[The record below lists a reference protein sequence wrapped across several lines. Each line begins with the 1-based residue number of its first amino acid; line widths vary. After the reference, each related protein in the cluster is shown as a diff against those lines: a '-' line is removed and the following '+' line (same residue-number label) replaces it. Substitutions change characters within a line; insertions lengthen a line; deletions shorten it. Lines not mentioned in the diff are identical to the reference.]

1 MGLYEEIKDVAKEIK
16 KQGNIEIYAQLI
28 DLSSQALDM
37 QNEIVSLNAEVS
49 ELKKS
54 KDIDSKIERH
64 SEPYITLKGD
74 TELILYCSRCW
85 GHEEKLIQVKC
96 YDSGSFK
103 CTNCENT
110 GVYDEAKDEAYSQ
123 RRSEMYRNLAARN
136 RRNQW

>member
-1 MGLYEEIKDVAKEIK
+1 MGLYEEIKEVAKEIK
-16 KQGNIEIYAQLI
+16 KEGNIEMYAQLI

-54 KDIDSKIERH
+54 KDIDDKIERH

-85 GHEEKLIQVKC
+85 GYEEKLIQVRC
-96 YDSGSFK
+96 YDSGVFK
-103 CTNCENT
+103 CTHCET
-110 GVYDEAKDEAYSQ
+110 EGTYDEAKREGHSQ
-123 RRSEMYRNLAARN
+123 RQQEMYRNMRAKNRN
-136 RRNQW
+136 NFF